1 MKWSAE
7 AEEAVK
13 KVPFF
18 VRKRVRSR
26 VEEEAR
32 TAGKAVVSLA
42 DVRTTQKRY
51 LSGMSRDV
59 KGYRI
64 DMCFG
69 PNGCPHRAV
78 AGDDLYRQLEE
89 LLQARDLLGFLRERV
104 TGDLKFHHEFR
115 ASLADCPNACSQ
127 PQIKDVG
134 IIGAVSVRLGDAQC
148 TACGAC
154 VDICREAVFSLG
166 DQGPPRLDMGKCVA
180 CGQCVKACPTGTLV
194 AGRTGYR
201 VLLGGKLGRHPR
213 LARELPGIYS
223 ADQVL
228 EIFGDC
234 LDFYKAH
241 SHHGERFAELL
252 TDAHFD
258 DLVRRHAGAR
268 N

>member
-7 AEEAVK
+7 AEEAVR

-18 VRKRVRSR
+18 VRKRVRAR
-26 VEEEAR
+26 VEQEAR
-32 TAGKAVVSLA
+32 TAGKKVVSLA
-42 DVRTTQKRY
+42 DVRATQQRY
-51 LSGMSRDV
+51 LAGMSRDV

-78 AGDDLYRQLEE
+78 AGDDLYRRLEE
-89 LLQARDLLGFLRERV
+89 LLQAQDLLGFLKENV
-104 TGDLKFHHEFR
+104 KGDLKFHHEFR
-115 ASLADCPNACSQ
+115 VSLADCPNACSQ

-134 IIGAVSVRLGDAQC
+134 IIGAVGVRLVEEEC

-154 VDICREAVFSLG
+154 VDVCREDVFTLEG
-166 DQGPPRLDMGKCVA
+166 QGPPQLELEKCVA
-180 CGQCVKACPTGTLV
+180 CGQCVKACPTGTLCADR
-194 AGRTGYR
+194 AGFR

-223 ADQVL
+223 AEQVI
-228 EIFGDC
+228 EIFGAC

-241 SHHGERFAELL
+241 SRRGERFAQLL

-258 DLVRRHAGAR
+258 ELARRYPLGG
-268 N
+268 